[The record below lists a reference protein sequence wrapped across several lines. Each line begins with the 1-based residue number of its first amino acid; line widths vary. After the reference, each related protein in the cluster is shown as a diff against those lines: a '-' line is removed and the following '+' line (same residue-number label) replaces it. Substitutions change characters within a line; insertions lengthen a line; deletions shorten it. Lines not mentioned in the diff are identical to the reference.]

1 MAEPLSRFF
10 NLSFPLGVFPSY
22 WKIANIVPIHKKDGR
37 QQIKNYRP
45 VSLLSNISKVME
57 RIVHNAL
64 YSYCT
69 KYKLLTDK
77 NSGFKAND
85 STVNQLLVLS
95 NTIINALDS
104 NKNACMVFLDNNKAF
119 DRVCHKGLLFK
130 VRQFGVEDFFHRWC
144 AS

>member
-1 MAEPLSRFF
+1 M
-10 NLSFPLGVFPSY
+10 
-22 WKIANIVPIHKKDGR
+22 KDDR

-69 KYKLLTDK
+69 KYKLLPDK

-85 STVNQLLVLS
+85 STVNQLSVIS

-104 NKNACMVFLDNNKAF
+104 NKNACMVFLDITKAF
-119 DRVCHKGLLFK
+119 DRVCHKGLLYK

-144 AS
+144 ES